1 VRDPGVIDVKRGD
14 RACSVCTQRHHASER
29 WLDGKLARLSGPI
42 ITEAVAHHDP
52 MFAELHRLNGVC
64 WIQRCWG
71 LLSERHA
78 RTDTPGQP
86 TMPSVPGGSSAG
98 RRPQGRD
105 VF

>member
-1 VRDPGVIDVKRGD
+1 VTRVLSTLNGATVRALCAHGGTTLQS
-14 RACSVCTQRHHASER
+14 AG
-29 WLDGKLARLSGPI
+29 LDGKLARLSGPI